1 MRCTPR
7 GALGTLIK
15 FRKREEPLEDL
26 WPDQWKKEYNPTFL
40 ELQRTISTLEKCRD
54 KLINEL
60 AGAGVHSE
68 FAIRDK
74 LNRCDFM
81 MSTLMEYLV
90 VD

>member
-1 MRCTPR
+1 
-7 GALGTLIK
+7 LGTLIQFK
-15 FRKREEPLEDL
+15 KRRKPLEDL
-26 WPDQWKKEYNPTFL
+26 WPDQWEKEYNPTFL
-40 ELQRTISTLEKCRD
+40 ELQRTISTLDKCRN

-60 AGAGVHSE
+60 AGAGVQSE